1 MVASFPIAMQEIFDK
16 AWNAV
21 PMPEAPKSL
30 QDLADTEPM
39 QSTETKE

>member
-1 MVASFPIAMQEIFDK
+1 MQEIFDK